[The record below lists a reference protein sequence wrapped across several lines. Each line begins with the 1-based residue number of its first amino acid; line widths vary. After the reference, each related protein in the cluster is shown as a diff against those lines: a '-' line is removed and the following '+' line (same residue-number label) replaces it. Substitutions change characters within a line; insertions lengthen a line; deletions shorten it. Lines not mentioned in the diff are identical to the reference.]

1 MKFPDFSTINAIVI
15 GVAMLD
21 QYWSWWSS

>member
-1 MKFPDFSTINAIVI
+1 MKSPDFSTINAINI
-15 GVAMLD
+15 RVAMLD